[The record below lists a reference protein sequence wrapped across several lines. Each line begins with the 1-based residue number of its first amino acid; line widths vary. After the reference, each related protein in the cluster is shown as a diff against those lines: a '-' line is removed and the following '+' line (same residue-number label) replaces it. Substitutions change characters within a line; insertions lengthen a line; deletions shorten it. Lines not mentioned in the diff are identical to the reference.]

1 MRGNYHAKTC
11 IFDYEDVRNM
21 VWRKIEKKNN
31 NKKIQKYLWYPGKNL
46 KNKVFVRELNV
57 SKPEVFIK
65 DFLC

>member
-1 MRGNYHAKTC
+1 MNVSECVEIIMQRGVFLIMKMLG
-11 IFDYEDVRNM
+11 I
-21 VWRKIEKKNN
+21 WSGEKKKRKTTT
-31 NKKIQKYLWYPGKNL
+31 KKYKNR

>member
-1 MRGNYHAKTC
+1 MQRGVFLIMKMLGIWSGEKQKRKTT
-11 IFDYEDVRNM
+11 
-21 VWRKIEKKNN
+21 KQ
-31 NKKIQKYLWYPGKNL
+31 KIQKYLWYPGKNL